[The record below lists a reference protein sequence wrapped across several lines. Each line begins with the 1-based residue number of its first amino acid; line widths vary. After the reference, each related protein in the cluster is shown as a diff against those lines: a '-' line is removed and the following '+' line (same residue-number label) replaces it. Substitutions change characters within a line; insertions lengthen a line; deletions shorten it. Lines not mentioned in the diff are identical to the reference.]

1 MPPIDDDLGL
11 RLLSE
16 VQALRYEVDKIDS
29 RASARALKVRLIAL
43 YKESLREGV
52 GTVVGKIVEEFCTLA
67 RASIMKRHGT
77 RAWDAPPT
85 VEVRAVRPPVTSG
98 VGFVDPAKMASP
110 FKAPASDEPK
120 PLTDEELAEVEGDAK
135 EALATR
141 DPSGTDPTDTLRLV
155 AEVRRLRADEWL
167 ERAAAE
173 YARAMGWQFD
183 GPREELL
190 AVLRNHRDGKA

>member
-52 GTVVGKIVEEFCTLA
+52 GTVVGKIVDEFFTLA
-67 RASIMKRHGT
+67 RASIVKRYGT

-85 VEVRAVRPPVTSG
+85 AEVRAVRPPVTSG

-120 PLTDEELAEVEGDAK
+120 PLTDEELAEAEGDAK

-155 AEVRRLRADEWL
+155 AEPRRLRAADRL
-167 ERAAAE
+167 AHAAAE
-173 YARAMGWQFD
+173 NPRAMGCHGV
-183 GPREELL
+183 GPR
-190 AVLRNHRDGKA
+190 DK